1 MRVRGV
7 LAWPWTCCRSSP
19 APLSSGLRNGWDLR
33 SIGSITGI
41 ACNRQGE
48 LRRMAIAM
56 LSALTLVFLATG
68 CGPSSRQRQAM
79 MSASERAAA
88 NGTGSTTT
96 PVAGAGTVRGSAG
109 AVGQG
114 LAPGANPAGGA
125 VVDIATYR
133 VAPGDVLD
141 IKFPYHPEE
150 NQRAPVRNDGVIN
163 LPVTGDIEAA
173 GLTVGEIQTLI
184 IEKSRA
190 TLKGPEVSIVIAQLA
205 EHKVFVTGQV
215 AKPGFVP
222 FRQGMTSLQ
231 AIVERGGFL
240 DDAKMTDVVHLHRR
254 GSATETRKLDLE
266 GAFEG
271 TAADRNVLAPN
282 DIIIVPRTFIGD
294 ADVFVDQW
302 IRGLLPTIPQPGID
316 LPLLFF

>member
-1 MRVRGV
+1 
-7 LAWPWTCCRSSP
+7 
-19 APLSSGLRNGWDLR
+19 
-33 SIGSITGI
+33 
-41 ACNRQGE
+41 
-48 LRRMAIAM
+48 M
-56 LSALTLVFLATG
+56 LSALTVVVLVTG

-114 LAPGANPAGGA
+114 LAPGPNPAGGA

-133 VAPGDVLD
+133 VAPGDILD

-150 NQRAPVRNDGVIN
+150 NQRAPVRNDGIVN

-173 GLTVGEIQTLI
+173 GLTIGEIQTLI
-184 IEKSRA
+184 IEKSKA

-266 GAFEG
+266 EAFEG

-302 IRGLLPTIPQPGID
+302 IRGLLPSIPQPGID

>member
-1 MRVRGV
+1 MENGIRAVARRALRGAGVV
-7 LAWPWTCCRSSP
+7 LLVA
-19 APLSSGLRNGWDLR
+19 AAG
-33 SIGSITGI
+33 GI
-41 ACNRQGE
+41 A
-48 LRRMAIAM
+48 A
-56 LSALTLVFLATG
+56 G

-88 NGTGSTTT
+88 ANAGASGTTT
-96 PVAGAGTVRGSAG
+96 PVAGAGTVRGGSAG

-114 LAPGANPAGGA
+114 LAPGANPAAGA

-133 VAPGDVLD
+133 VAPGDLLD

-163 LPVTGDIEAA
+163 LPVTGDIDAA
-173 GLTVGEIQTLI
+173 GLTVGEIQNLI
-184 IEKSRA
+184 IEKSSA

-254 GSATETRKLDLE
+254 GRGTETRKLDLE
-266 GAFEG
+266 DAFEG
-271 TAADRNVLAPN
+271 TAPDVNVLAPN

-302 IRGLLPTIPQPGID
+302 IRGLLPTIPQPGFD
-316 LPLLFF
+316 FPLLFF